1 MSMSRRAIPNASSL
15 DEAIDMVR
23 GNWLKAI
30 ERHHLQYSNKSFIG
44 DILDI
49 GCSVGVSTRYLADKF
64 PSAKV
69 TGLDLSPYF
78 LSVAQFKEK
87 KRPERKNPINWVH
100 ANGEETGLPSKS
112 FDLVTIV
119 YVVCVVILRIT
130 FNLFQLVLLTRSYF
144 KPEKVRRRLLVSY

>member
-30 ERHHLQYSNKSFIG
+30 ERHHLQYSNKSSIG

-69 TGLDLSPYF
+69 TVSFKLPY
-78 LSVAQFKEK
+78 L
-87 KRPERKNPINWVH
+87 
-100 ANGEETGLPSKS
+100 
-112 FDLVTIV
+112 
-119 YVVCVVILRIT
+119 Y
-130 FNLFQLVLLTRSYF
+130 
-144 KPEKVRRRLLVSY
+144 